1 MENNNPNLQDNTE
14 IQPVIYQQQ
23 PTVFPTAE
31 PVPNRGKGLALSIVG
46 MALGIASVI
55 LILLS
60 VLLLML
66 EPDAIEDLIFDLSY
80 GGFDILD
87 YLYYYENMINV
98 MVYVVYAVIFA
109 VVSLIL
115 SIKGRSF
122 LKTKSS
128 IAGIVLSSITLS
140 VIALFVFFVAT
151 ATLA

>member
-1 MENNNPNLQDNTE
+1 MENNNLNQQDSAE
-14 IQPVIYQQQ
+14 YQPVIYQQQ

-46 MALGIASVI
+46 MALGIASVV

-60 VLLLML
+60 VFLLML

-80 GGFDILD
+80 GRFDILD

-98 MVYVVYAVIFA
+98 ILYSVYAIIFA

-122 LKTKSS
+122 LKTKAS
-128 IAGIVLSSITLS
+128 IAGIVLSGITLS